1 MLIVRF
7 LLDFSLLKFLSN
19 PRKVDCLFPNGLF
32 TDPSKYGIMTVQKSK
47 YGGAIMS
54 IGQNIK
60 KYRKEKGYTQ
70 RDLADLIGVSV
81 QSISKWETD
90 VGAPDISLV
99 VPLASALD
107 ISTDAL
113 FAYECHVKHKGYEEL
128 RKDYSKQDV
137 FRDQSYTPQEYEI
150 LCNYFS
156 AHPQNSEAA
165 SMCLK
170 CLVDMIV
177 MGKTQGKGKSELLAA
192 CEKYA
197 NCVFKYETDADT
209 VFMSHF
215 VLARGYAALGE
226 KEKSKE
232 LLGKNPVTFG
242 DRLYWEAEIAQANKE
257 YDEAMLNCRASFALK
272 ARYVSRCIRMA
283 GEIHQEKNSE
293 KGLSQRMEYE
303 EYMLRLLNAFLSGGD
318 YLPCRQT
325 FQKYVLLR
333 GMVKKYV
340 KLNRFDLALERAE
353 MLFAG
358 RVEFLKFL
366 NDQEGKSSLLFENN
380 DSVEYQT
387 HTKSQLDSYVK
398 ATVDFLKK
406 CPEYETDMRIKDLF
420 KKYNL
425 E

>member
-1 MLIVRF
+1 
-7 LLDFSLLKFLSN
+7 
-19 PRKVDCLFPNGLF
+19 
-32 TDPSKYGIMTVQKSK
+32 
-47 YGGAIMS
+47 MS

-70 RDLADLIGVSV
+70 RELADLIGVSV
-81 QSISKWETD
+81 QAISKWETD
-90 VGAPDISLV
+90 TGAPDISQV

-113 FAYECHVKHKGYEEL
+113 FDYEHHTKPEDFEEL
-128 RKDYSKQDV
+128 RKDYHRQEV
-137 FRDQSYTPQEYEI
+137 FRDQRDSAKNYKM
-150 LCNYFS
+150 LNAYFS

-165 SMCLK
+165 SLCLK

-177 MGKTQGKGKSELLAA
+177 AGKTQDRGKSELIAE

-197 NCVFKYETDADT
+197 TCIFKYETDIDT
-209 VFMSHF
+209 VFMNHF

-226 KEKSKE
+226 NEKAKEM
-232 LLGKNPVTFG
+232 LGKIPVTFG

-257 YDEAMLNCRASFALK
+257 YDDAMLKCRSSFALK
-272 ARYVSRCIRMA
+272 ARYISRCIRMA
-283 GEIHQEKNSE
+283 GEIHQARDSE
-293 KGLSQRMEYE
+293 NGLAQRIEYE

-325 FQKYVLLR
+325 FQKYVLLC
-333 GMVKKYV
+333 GMVKKHT
-340 KLNRFDLALERAE
+340 KLNRFDLALEKAE

-366 NDQEGKSSLLFENN
+366 DNQEGKYSLLFENN
-380 DSVEYQT
+380 DSVEYQM
-387 HTKSQLDSYVK
+387 HTKYQLDCYVK
-398 ATVDFLKK
+398 DTVEFLKK
-406 CPEYETDMRIKDLF
+406 RPEYENDTRIKELF
-420 KKYNL
+420 KKYDL